1 VGWRSW
7 GSRSQSREA
16 IEHYR
21 EAVHLK
27 PDFGEARQHL
37 ADALAGQAK
46 TEEARG
52 PASSARGAGR

>member
-1 VGWRSW
+1 MPALAKQGRTDA
-7 GSRSQSREA
+7 A

-37 ADALAGQAK
+37 ADALTGQAK

-52 PASSARGAGR
+52 PTSSARGAGR